1 MIQKFIENE
10 EAQLEFG
17 NKLSS
22 FISDKILIFLEGG
35 LGAGKTTFT
44 RGLIRGKGF
53 HGNVKSPTY
62 TLIEPYKIEGIDIY
76 HIDLYRVNDI
86 NELEYLG
93 IRDILS
99 ETSIVI
105 IEWPQIGKN
114 WLPEPDLLIQID
126 KKDNGRLINLTSSTK
141 RGKNILDSYF

>member
-35 LGAGKTTFT
+35 LGAGKTTLT